1 MATEKFSRGEAI
13 RFGWETVKSN
23 IGFFIVLFLL
33 AFVIIIIP
41 EIIGGMIKERLP
53 IISFIFGIASWIL
66 QLIIGMGLTRI
77 TINFSDGKRGDFGD
91 LFSCFHLLPRY
102 LLGSILYGLIVMAG
116 MILLIIPGI
125 IWAIKFQFFSY
136 LIVDKG
142 MRPIESLKR
151 SSDITVGVKWDL
163 LLFGSLLLGL
173 NFLGFLALLVGLL
186 VTIPTSMVALAYVYR
201 KLQSEDVDA
210 DNTNFLLN

>member
-77 TINFSDGKRGDFGD
+77 TINF
-91 LFSCFHLLPRY
+91 
-102 LLGSILYGLIVMAG
+102 AG
-116 MILLIIPGI
+116 
-125 IWAIKFQFFSY
+125 WY
-136 LIVDKG
+136 
-142 MRPIESLKR
+142 
-151 SSDITVGVKWDL
+151 DITNY
-163 LLFGSLLLGL
+163 SRHYLGDQ
-173 NFLGFLALLVGLL
+173 
-186 VTIPTSMVALAYVYR
+186 IPVL
-201 KLQSEDVDA
+201 
-210 DNTNFLLN
+210 